1 MKDTDYM
8 KSILVVAGAFSYNG
22 QNQTKALLWT
32 QRGKQLWN
40 DLGLTGIY
48 STYTADNTLQ
58 DELSQV
64 HSDLVFDNYLYLP
77 CTPDGYLKG
86 YDDPFLDK
94 IYLTKIDSKYNA
106 KACTIEDYKATN
118 FDNTA
123 VLKGRK
129 SSGSKEVFY
138 GIENWKAFKSHDDF
152 IIQEFIEGNEY
163 LFDVVYR
170 HGNFLFTGRKNLKL
184 INGRDKIIEFVTQEK
199 DAELIEKFKELL
211 ISLKETFDLP
221 TFFNVQF
228 KVDKNGNLHIIEID
242 SRYSGTVAC
251 TTSYLELLRFGWLS
265 EFRRMKDFEFIES
278 KLDKENQ
285 DSNWKLMEVVK

>member
-1 MKDTDYM
+1 MKDIDYM
-8 KSILVVAGAFSYNG
+8 KSILVVAGAFSYGG

-40 DLGLTGIY
+40 DLRLTGIY

-64 HSDLVFDNYLYLP
+64 HSELVFDNYLYLP
-77 CTPDGYLKG
+77 CTSDGYLKG

-94 IYLTKIDSKYNA
+94 IYLTKIDSKYNTR
-106 KACTIEDYKATN
+106 ACTIEDYKLAD
-118 FDNTA
+118 FDNIA

-138 GIENWKAFKSHDDF
+138 GIENWKDFKSSNDF
-152 IIQEFIEGNEY
+152 IIQEFIEGEEY
-163 LFDVVYR
+163 LFDVACR
-170 HGNFLFTGRKNLKL
+170 HGKFLFTGRKNLKL

-221 TFFNVQF
+221 IFFNVQF
-228 KVDKNGNLHIIEID
+228 KVDKNGNLHVIEID

-251 TTSYLELLRFGWLS
+251 TTSYLELLRFGWLT
-265 EFRRMKDFEFIES
+265 EFGRMKDFEFIES

-285 DSNWKLMEVVK
+285 GGGR